1 MTVKGIRER
10 TGLSQARFE
19 ERYHIPKRTIE
30 DWETERRTPPVY
42 VVELL
47 DRVTKEDFQIDDE
60 HRSRKGGE

>member
-10 TGLSQARFE
+10 TGLSQARFG